1 MAPGVDVLSGWWWWQ
16 RLLYL
21 ALVANCYTR
30 TSRDLQ
36 QYPQLPLEPDECP
49 LTLFYLFINFNFA
62 KILQVRA
69 TPASAKRPQSS
80 AWKRSYHNFS
90 TFPGLRTVP
99 SLFPVCSSAALATLC
114 VCVRFHFV
122 EEQKY
127 DLVASFALLLCSF
140 CLATFLQRSVSLSFV
155 L

>member
-1 MAPGVDVLSGWWWWQ
+1 MAPGVDVLLCWWWWQ

-21 ALVANCYTR
+21 ALAANCYTR

-36 QYPQLPLEPDECP
+36 QYPQLPLDPDECP

-69 TPASAKRPQSS
+69 TPASAERPQSS
-80 AWKRSYHNFS
+80 TWKEASII
-90 TFPGLRTVP
+90 PQP
-99 SLFPVCSSAALATLC
+99 SPDFLLCALSALATLC
-114 VCVRFHFV
+114 ACVRFHFV

-127 DLVASFALLLCSF
+127 DLVAPFALLLCSF
-140 CLATFLQRSVSLSFV
+140 CLATFLQRFLSLSFV

>member
-69 TPASAKRPQSS
+69 TPASAERPQSL
-80 AWKRSYHNFS
+80 
-90 TFPGLRTVP
+90 T
-99 SLFPVCSSAALATLC
+99 
-114 VCVRFHFV
+114 
-122 EEQKY
+122 
-127 DLVASFALLLCSF
+127 
-140 CLATFLQRSVSLSFV
+140 
-155 L
+155 

>member
-1 MAPGVDVLSGWWWWQ
+1 MASGVDVLSGWWWWQ

-36 QYPQLPLEPDECP
+36 QYTQLPLEPDECP

-69 TPASAKRPQSS
+69 CLPPPSGRKVQLEKEATIISAHSPDSALSLLSSLSVRPLP
-80 AWKRSYHNFS
+80 W
-90 TFPGLRTVP
+90 P
-99 SLFPVCSSAALATLC
+99 
-114 VCVRFHFV
+114 HFV
-122 EEQKY
+122 
-127 DLVASFALLLCSF
+127 
-140 CLATFLQRSVSLSFV
+140 FV
-155 L
+155 CAFIS